1 MASPRKEIKRT
12 PEERRETGESFLKE
26 HKPIWDRER
35 RQEELNKK
43 MREAGEEMRKK
54 ATPGYIAP
62 ELREEVRKLD
72 EETAR
77 REVEYKRIREELE
90 EGKRKREKEKKRK
103 IV

>member
-1 MASPRKEIKRT
+1 
-12 PEERRETGESFLKE
+12 
-26 HKPIWDRER
+26 
-35 RQEELNKK
+35 
-43 MREAGEEMRKK
+43 MRKK

-77 REVEYKRIREELE
+77 REAEYKKIREELK